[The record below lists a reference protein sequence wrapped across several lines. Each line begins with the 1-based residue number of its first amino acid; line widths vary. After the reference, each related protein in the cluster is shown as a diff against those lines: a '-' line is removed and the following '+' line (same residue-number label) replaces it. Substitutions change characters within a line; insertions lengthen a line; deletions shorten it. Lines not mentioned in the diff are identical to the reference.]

1 MNKLSLAQN
10 IEASLFN
17 LACKNN
23 RPITEAQILK
33 VITPLLIERGFMRPK
48 KQSKN
53 RGHN

>member
-17 LACKNN
+17 LACENN
-23 RPITEAQILK
+23 RPITEAQMLK

-48 KQSKN
+48 NSQQNS
-53 RGHN
+53 